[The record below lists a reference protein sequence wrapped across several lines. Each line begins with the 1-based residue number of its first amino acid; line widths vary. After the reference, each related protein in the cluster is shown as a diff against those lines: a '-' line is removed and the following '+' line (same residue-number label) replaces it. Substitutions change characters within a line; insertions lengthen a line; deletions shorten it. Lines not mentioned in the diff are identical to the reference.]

1 MDRLVRIL
9 VIEDNAVT
17 RKVIVEVLKNYSFEI
32 IEAEDGKTGIENAI
46 NLEPDLILLDLNL
59 PDIDGFNVLETLRR
73 NPKTLLVPVIII
85 TVSATSQ
92 DVQKAIL
99 HGVKN
104 YVVKPINPENLI
116 MRISKVLSIPIGEL
130 KKRKGGASI
139 NLYPGIDSNQ
149 FNDLNEYMG
158 YKVRK
163 ANTSELVEGM
173 KIGVPLLKSDRK
185 EILYKSGVP
194 LNEKRIEKIVDE
206 GYEWIFVRDEEP
218 LEESDNELT

>member
-149 FNDLNEYMG
+149 FNDLTEYMG

-185 EILYKSGVP
+185 EILYKSGAP

>member
-116 MRISKVLSIPIGEL
+116 MRISKVLSIPIDEL

-149 FNDLNEYMG
+149 FNDLTEYMG

>member
-116 MRISKVLSIPIGEL
+116 MRISKVLSIPIDEL

-139 NLYPGIDSNQ
+139 NLYPGIDPNQ
-149 FNDLNEYMG
+149 FNDLTEYMG

>member
-116 MRISKVLSIPIGEL
+116 MRISKVLSIPIDEL

-149 FNDLNEYMG
+149 FNDLTEYMG

-206 GYEWIFVRDEEP
+206 GYEWIFVKDEEP

>member
-1 MDRLVRIL
+1 LRI
-9 VIEDNAVT
+9 
-17 RKVIVEVLKNYSFEI
+17 
-32 IEAEDGKTGIENAI
+32 
-46 NLEPDLILLDLNL
+46 
-59 PDIDGFNVLETLRR
+59 

-116 MRISKVLSIPIGEL
+116 MRISKVLSIPIDEL

-149 FNDLNEYMG
+149 FNDLTEYMG

-206 GYEWIFVRDEEP
+206 GYEWIFVKDEEP